1 MRPSNLAM
9 VTGASKGIGAAVAR
23 TLSEHGF
30 AVLLIAR
37 DAQALSQVA
46 GYIQAEGGT
55 AFAVAADLSRPEQA
69 DDVLRAVRQTGLELK
84 IVVHNAGMARVA
96 PVAQM
101 ALKDWE
107 DLIRLNLTAP
117 FVLTQK
123 LLPLLRYGSQIVF
136 INSIGGRQ
144 AFPEWSA
151 YCASKFGLRAFADSL
166 REEVKERGIRV
177 TSIFPGAVDTPLH
190 DDQPY
195 DWDRAKM
202 MKPADVAAA
211 VLYCAQQP
219 PNIRINEIELESSSG
234 RF

>member
-1 MRPSNLAM
+1 MRPSNLAV

-55 AFAVAADLSRPEQA
+55 AFAVAADLTRPEQA

-123 LLPLLRYGSQIVF
+123 LLPLLRYGSQIIF

-166 REEVKERGIRV
+166 
-177 TSIFPGAVDTPLH
+177 
-190 DDQPY
+190 
-195 DWDRAKM
+195 
-202 MKPADVAAA
+202 
-211 VLYCAQQP
+211 
-219 PNIRINEIELESSSG
+219 
-234 RF
+234 